1 MGQVIFLKSAKSKMK
16 HSNVSLMPV
25 VPILSFTGKYFIY
38 SKHRKKRFKKI
49 RILPQALQYL
59 NNLGGKK
66 EKKKECEENWKD
78 INNAKH

>member
-1 MGQVIFLKSAKSKMK
+1 MK
-16 HSNVSLMPV
+16 ELEDRVEENSHKG
-25 VPILSFTGKYFIY
+25 GKKDNGL
-38 SKHRKKRFKKI
+38 KHRKKRFKKI
-49 RILPQALQYL
+49 RILPQAIQYL